1 MRNAQSASVICLY
14 CIVSALTMRARIH
27 GRIRS
32 FKQVRAGFGSQRRQ
46 HDMKN
51 LLIALDFPR
60 PQMAVGA
67 RGRGRGSRVHCS
79 GEFPRSQFNLSFLVS
94 LSSLS
99 LSDRMSFTSK
109 EKSALEIEG
118 IEEGSMGTDIS
129 PSAAQ

>member
-1 MRNAQSASVICLY
+1 
-14 CIVSALTMRARIH
+14 MRARIH

-32 FKQVRAGFGSQRRQ
+32 FKQVGAGFGSQRATTR
-46 HDMKN
+46 HEEP
-51 LLIALDFPR
+51 LDRSRFP
-60 PQMAVGA
+60 QTTNGGGGA
-67 RGRGRGSRVHCS
+67 RSRAGLAGALQRRIPPLPIQS
-79 GEFPRSQFNLSFLVS
+79 LLSRFS
-94 LSSLS
+94 LFS